1 MGTGLTMST
10 HTAQGAR
17 AQRGARKGAPS
28 ASARE
33 VRRQPTETHAAEPP
47 PSGRNGAPTETK
59 TVLKRVAFD
68 AAENAE
74 SALVSTAD
82 PVSAAMRVV
91 GAAERRTVIG
101 QVAEREP
108 SAWTAYCDHL
118 DKLTGKL
125 RKNDLSAVEDMLFAQ
140 AIALQSLFVRLSE
153 GALAAETIPNY
164 DMKFRY
170 ALRAQSQCRATL
182 ETLATIK
189 NPPVLFARQA
199 NVSNG
204 PQQVNNTINAQPA
217 DARAREIGSQQNELS
232 GAAIDGQLSQN
243 GGASP
248 LALTVD
254 PALAPLGAV
263 DGAADGR
270 REGALVSKRVEGR
283 QRARRTTAAG
293 KGVEGTKATP
303 RGSGGVK

>member
-1 MGTGLTMST
+1 MPST
-10 HTAQGAR
+10 NAEGAR

-33 VRRQPTETHAAEPP
+33 VRRQQTETHAAEPP
-47 PSGRNGAPTETK
+47 QSGRNVPSDKQRTVIRRVRRVVSGAS
-59 TVLKRVAFD
+59 
-68 AAENAE
+68 ENVE
-74 SALVSTAD
+74 GSLISTAD
-82 PVSAAMRVV
+82 PVSSAMRVV

-101 QVAEREP
+101 QGAEREP
-108 SAWTAYCDHL
+108 NAWLAYCDHL
-118 DKLTGKL
+118 DGLIGKL
-125 RKNDLSAVEDMLFAQ
+125 RKNDLSAVEDMLFTQ

-204 PQQVNNTINAQPA
+204 PQQVNNTITAQPA
-217 DARAREIGSQQNELS
+217 DARTGEIGSQQNELS

-243 GGASP
+243 GGAST

-263 DGAADGR
+263 NGAADGR
-270 REGALVSKRVEGR
+270 RQGALVSKRVEGR
-283 QRARRTTAAG
+283 QRPRHASRAG
-293 KGVEGTKATP
+293 KGIEGAKAVS
-303 RGSGGVK
+303 RGSGSVN